1 MKTLLRILLCLFF
14 SAAIQFTTYGQTKE
28 LTYDSLMNTVFPE
41 NGPGGTVLLSKAG
54 KILYNKAYGMANL
67 ELNVPMTTE
76 KVFRLGSL
84 SKQFTAVCILKLVE
98 EGKLTLQDNLTKFI
112 PDYPLN
118 GKTITIA
125 NLLNHSSGIKN
136 YTGLSKFNESLK
148 RQDLSPKELIALFK
162 DLPLDFEPGS
172 NYRYSNSGY
181 VLLGYIIEL
190 LSRKAYR
197 DYVRENIFVPLKM
210 DHSYYDQAA
219 MVIPGRTSG
228 YRKKNN
234 GYENSDFLSM
244 TLPYA
249 AGSLMSTTGDLLK
262 WYNGLTTGKL
272 ISQPSIELAFTSGLL
287 HSGKETGYG
296 FGWEI
301 GNVQGSKA
309 VKHNGVVNG
318 YFTDIVYLPR
328 EKILATILSNYE
340 NIGNLDIPA
349 SKLAAMALGKPYV
362 FKEVVLTP
370 KTLQKYQ
377 AVYSNP
383 NDEEHYITNQN
394 GVLMYYY
401 KGGGKT
407 RLVPYGRDLFLLE
420 STLNSMHFQTDI
432 KGLVKGYSI
441 KGTGITSVWAKSKEI
456 PEIRKISL
464 SEKKL
469 KAFTGKYL
477 FAANML
483 FEVVLKS
490 GKLFGLVGKD
500 QKELIPYEDNS
511 FYADD
516 IDAKIIFKM
525 NDHGKVTGL
534 TKIQNSEMEA
544 RKIE

>member
-1 MKTLLRILLCLFF
+1 MKKLLRLLLCLFF
-14 SAAIQFTTYGQTKE
+14 GAIQFTTYGQAKE
-28 LTYDSLMNTVFPE
+28 VKYDSLMNAVFPE
-41 NGPGGTVLLSKAG
+41 NGPGGTVLVSKAG

-67 ELNVPMTTE
+67 ELNVPMTTD
-76 KVFRLGSL
+76 KIFRLGSL
-84 SKQFTAVCILKLVE
+84 TKQFTAVCILKLAE
-98 EGKLTLQDNLTKFI
+98 ESKLALQDDITKFI

-118 GKTITIA
+118 GKRITIA

-136 YTGLSKFNESLK
+136 YTGLPKFNESLK

-172 NYRYSNSGY
+172 SYRYSNSGY
-181 VLLGYIIEL
+181 ILLGYIIEL
-190 LSRKAYR
+190 LSGKSYG
-197 DYVRENIFVPLKM
+197 DYVRENIFVPLEM
-210 DHSYYDQAA
+210 DKSYYDQAA

-228 YRKKNN
+228 YRRKNN

-272 ISQPSIELAFTSGLL
+272 ISQSSLELAFTSSFLN
-287 HSGKETGYG
+287 SGKETGYG

-301 GNVQGSKA
+301 GNIQGSKA
-309 VKHNGVVNG
+309 VRHNGVVNG
-318 YFTDIVYLPR
+318 YFTDIVYLPQD
-328 EKILATILSNYE
+328 KILVTILSNYE
-340 NIGNLDIPA
+340 NIGNLDILA
-349 SKLAAMALGKPYV
+349 AKLAAIALEKPYV
-362 FKEVVLTP
+362 FGEITLAP
-370 KTLQKYQ
+370 KALQTYQ
-377 AVYSNP
+377 ALYSNYI
-383 NDEEHYITNQN
+383 NEDHYITNQN

-407 RLVPYGRDLFLLE
+407 RLIPYGHDLFLLE
-420 STLNSMHFQTDI
+420 NTLNSIHFQRDI
-432 KGLVKGYSI
+432 KGRIKGYSI
-441 KGTGITSVWAKSKEI
+441 KGTEATSVWTKSKEI
-456 PEIRKISL
+456 PEIKKISL

-469 KAFTGKYL
+469 KAFRGKYL
-477 FAANML
+477 FAGNML
-483 FEVVLKS
+483 FEVILIR

-500 QKELIPYEDNS
+500 QKQLIPYQENS

-516 IDAKIIFKM
+516 IDAKIIFKI
-525 NDHGKVTGL
+525 NNHKVTGL

>member
-14 SAAIQFTTYGQTKE
+14 SAAIQSITYGQAKE
-28 LTYDSLMNTVFPE
+28 ATYDSLMHTVFPE
-41 NGPGGTVLLSKAG
+41 NGPGGVVLVSKAG
-54 KILYNKAYGMANL
+54 KISYQKAYGMANL
-67 ELNVPMTTE
+67 ELNVPMTAN
-76 KVFRLGSL
+76 KIFRLGSL
-84 SKQFTAVCILKLVE
+84 TKQFTAVCILKLAE

-118 GKTITIA
+118 GRMITIA

-136 YTGLSKFNESLK
+136 YTSLPKFNESLK

-172 NYRYSNSGY
+172 AYRYSNSGY
-181 VLLGYIIEL
+181 ILLGYIIEV
-190 LSRKAYR
+190 LSGKAYR
-197 DYVRENIFVPLKM
+197 EYVRDNIFLPLKM
-210 DHSYYDQAA
+210 DDSYYDQAA
-219 MVIPGRTSG
+219 TLIPGRTSG

-249 AGSLMSTTGDLLK
+249 AGSLMSTSGDLLK

-272 ISQPSIELAFTSGLL
+272 ISQASLELAFTSGRLN
-287 HSGKETGYG
+287 SGKETAYG

-328 EKILATILSNYE
+328 ENILVTILSNYE
-340 NIGNLDIPA
+340 NIGDLDIPA
-349 SKLAAMALGKPYV
+349 AKLAAIALEKPYV
-362 FKEVVLTP
+362 FEEITLAP
-370 KTLQKYQ
+370 KALQKYQ

-383 NDEEHYITNQN
+383 NDEDHYITNQN

-401 KGGGKT
+401 RGGGKM
-407 RLVPYGRDLFLLE
+407 RLVPCDHDIFLLE
-420 STLNSMHFQTDI
+420 NTLNAIHFQKDI

-441 KGTGITSVWAKSKEI
+441 KGTGLPSVWTKRNEI
-456 PEIRKISL
+456 PEIRKIRL

-477 FAANML
+477 FEANML
-483 FEVVLKS
+483 FEVILKN

-500 QKELIPYEDNS
+500 QKELIPYKENS

-516 IDAKIIFKM
+516 IDAKIIFKI
-525 NDHGKVTGL
+525 NGHGKVTGL
-534 TKIQNSEMEA
+534 TKIQNSDMEA

>member
-1 MKTLLRILLCLFF
+1 MKKLLRLLLCLFF
-14 SAAIQFTTYGQTKE
+14 GAIQFTTYGQAKE
-28 LTYDSLMNTVFPE
+28 VKYDSLMNAVFPE
-41 NGPGGTVLLSKAG
+41 NGPGGTVLVSKAG

-67 ELNVPMTTE
+67 ELNVPMTTD
-76 KVFRLGSL
+76 KIFRLGSL
-84 SKQFTAVCILKLVE
+84 TKQFTAVCILKLAE
-98 EGKLTLQDNLTKFI
+98 ESKLALQDDITKFI

-118 GKTITIA
+118 GKRITIA

-136 YTGLSKFNESLK
+136 YTGLPQSNESLK

-172 NYRYSNSGY
+172 SYRYSNSGY
-181 VLLGYIIEL
+181 ILLGYIIEL
-190 LSRKAYR
+190 LSGKSYG
-197 DYVRENIFVPLKM
+197 DYVRENIFVPLEM
-210 DHSYYDQAA
+210 DKSYYDQAA

-228 YRKKNN
+228 YRRKNN

-272 ISQPSIELAFTSGLL
+272 ISQSSLELAFTSSFLN
-287 HSGKETGYG
+287 SGKETGYG

-301 GNVQGSKA
+301 GNIQGSKA

-318 YFTDIVYLPR
+318 YFTDIVYLPQD
-328 EKILATILSNYE
+328 KILVTILSNYE
-340 NIGNLDIPA
+340 NIGNLDILA
-349 SKLAAMALGKPYV
+349 AKLAAIALEKPYV
-362 FKEVVLTP
+362 FGEITLAP
-370 KTLQKYQ
+370 KALQTYQ
-377 AVYSNP
+377 ALYSNYI
-383 NDEEHYITNQN
+383 NEDHYITNQN

-407 RLVPYGRDLFLLE
+407 RLIPYGHDLFLLE
-420 STLNSMHFQTDI
+420 NTLNSIHFQRDI
-432 KGLVKGYSI
+432 KGRIKGYSI
-441 KGTGITSVWAKSKEI
+441 KGTEVTSVWTKSKEI
-456 PEIRKISL
+456 PEIKKISL

-469 KAFTGKYL
+469 KAFRGKYL
-477 FAANML
+477 FAGNVL
-483 FEVVLKS
+483 FEVILIR

-500 QKELIPYEDNS
+500 QKQLIPYKENS

-516 IDAKIIFKM
+516 IDAKIIFKI
-525 NDHGKVTGL
+525 NNHKVTGL